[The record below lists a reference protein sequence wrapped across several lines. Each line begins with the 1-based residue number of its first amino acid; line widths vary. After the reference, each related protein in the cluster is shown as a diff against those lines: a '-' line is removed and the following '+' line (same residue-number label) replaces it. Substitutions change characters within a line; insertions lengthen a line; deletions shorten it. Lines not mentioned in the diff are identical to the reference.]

1 MELEKGPI
9 PLYYQLKMVLRNKI
23 LSDEFSSSKPFP
35 TEHKLCEEFKVSRS
49 VVRQALM
56 ELEKDQFIRREQGR
70 GTFVTHG
77 ERYLSQYK
85 MFGSIDE
92 MWILGTKTKLK
103 LRGKTLVT
111 PDADTAADMNL
122 NKSDRVFLF
131 EGLRYYESGRE
142 ALFEAYVPQVL
153 GENVELG
160 EIIPPYLIHRI
171 EQESLQSLERA
182 RQVIYA
188 ATASKKI
195 ASKVGVKQRHPLLVI
210 KRIYFSNTNRALEM
224 AITHIPAEVYQAE
237 AELVRTHS

>member
-23 LSDEFSSSKPFP
+23 LSDEFSSSNPFP
-35 TEHKLCEEFKVSRS
+35 TEHNLCEEFKVSRS

-70 GTFVTHG
+70 GTFVKHG
-77 ERYLSQYK
+77 ERHLSQYK

-103 LRGKTLVT
+103 LHGKTLVT
-111 PDADTAADMNL
+111 PDSDKAADMNL
-122 NKSDRVFLF
+122 NKSERVFLF
-131 EGLRYYESGRE
+131 EGIRYFEGGRK
-142 ALFEAYVPQVL
+142 AFFEAYVPQDL
-153 GENVELG
+153 GENVNLEELV
-160 EIIPPYLIHRI
+160 PPYLIHRI
-171 EQESLQSLERA
+171 EQTSLQTLERA

-188 ATASKKI
+188 SAASKKI
-195 ASKVGVKQRHPLLVI
+195 ASVMDVKQRHPLLVI
-210 KRIYFSNTNRALEM
+210 KRIYFSNTNRVLEM
-224 AITHIPAEVYQAE
+224 AITHIPAEVFKLE